1 MLQAQN
7 SSSPVRRDCRSQADG
22 NVLELLLATQHLGS
36 NRWVRLDPPYIISK
50 KNEFPEHN
58 LDTYGGA
65 AGVFCNIFSK
75 PLLHVSVLI
84 PLSISSLNFRI
95 VLSLPLPKS

>member
-1 MLQAQN
+1 MLQAQS
-7 SSSPVRRDCRSQADG
+7 SSSPVRGDCHSQADG
-22 NVLELLLATQHLGS
+22 NVLELLLATQHLDS
-36 NRWVRLDPPYIISK
+36 NRWVRLDPPYIIN

-58 LDTYGGA
+58 LDGA